1 METPKYQTF
10 NHHVVPAVFLLSL
23 TILCACRKDPVTPG
37 PDVDKPETEVEDP
50 AKPWGE
56 EGMPDATYICNG
68 EVQIG
73 IDLTRGGGICH
84 FSEKGTKRNLL
95 NRYDTGRFIQ
105 QSYYGDA
112 DGSNWNGTAWNWN
125 PVQGGSWKGE
135 PSEIVSK
142 QITKTSIRI
151 VTRPRHWATGE
162 LLETCEMTED
172 IKLVNQCAK
181 VVFTFNYTGTKSY
194 KARHQEMPAVFT
206 DGALGTLVCYT
217 GSKPWTGDELKR
229 ITPGNLSDGATNQ
242 YLTRKEEWS
251 AYVDA
256 KDWGIGVYTPGTTQ
270 ITYYTFGHGATG
282 AGASPCSYFSPI
294 RTLAITPGLT
304 LRYEIWITAGSTAA
318 IRKTFYDIQSGK
330 Y

>member
-1 METPKYQTF
+1 MKLKYQIMKR
-10 NHHVVPAVFLLSL
+10 FLLIIAL
-23 TILCACRKDPVTPG
+23 IPVLFACGKDPVTPG
-37 PDVDKPETEVEDP
+37 LDINKPGTEPELETEVE
-50 AKPWGE
+50 PWGE
-56 EGMPDATYICNG
+56 AGMPDATYICNG
-68 EVQIG
+68 EVQVG

-95 NRYDTGRFIQ
+95 NRFDTGRFIQ

-142 QITKTSIRI
+142 EITGTSLKV
-151 VTRPRHWATGE
+151 VTRPRHWATAE
-162 LLETCEMTED
+162 LLSTCEMTEE
-172 IKLVNQCAK
+172 ITLVKKCAK
-181 VVFTFNYTGTKSY
+181 VVFTFKYTGTKSY
-194 KARHQEMPAVFT
+194 KSRHQEMPAVFT
-206 DGALGTLVCYT
+206 DGALGTLVCYV
-217 GSKPWTGDELKR
+217 GSKPWTSDALAR
-229 ITPGNLSDGATNQ
+229 ITPDNLSDGGKNQ
-242 YLTRKEEWS
+242 YLTRTEEWS

-304 LRYEIWITAGSTAA
+304 LRYEIWITAGSSAG
-318 IRKTFYDIQSGK
+318 IRQTFYDIRNKK
-330 Y
+330 YQ